1 MSTVLFSIDAA
12 EPTEFLQHC
21 VCVCVLLGFPA
32 STGLLFFLLKD
43 STCPQLLSPI
53 HPWGL
58 GPWGGLIDA
67 FGEWLGGAGGL
78 IDAICDRIGGSGEF
92 IDEVTVGR
100 GLGVTHRLLAKTCPL
115 MISRNHCSFFLSS
128 EGVCTVTDNQS
139 LNGVWVN
146 GVRLEPLRPCELVEG
161 DVVQLG
167 VPVEQQ
173 ERAEY
178 EYRLVRRSPGTP
190 GTGSGAK
197 RKLGCE
203 DSPTGV
209 PQRAEG
215 SSKLQRLG
223 ENTHRPN
230 TVQHRVAASAQSRE
244 DTAQPGTSSQPP
256 TSTCTNICH
265 GDQDRDP
272 ESTHRHQ
279 EQGLPTDREQT
290 HGDQDQELSTDWEQ
304 TQGHCDQ
311 KLPVDRDPT
320 LGDQEQG
327 RRCLI
332 TQEPTD
338 GDQEQRCLTNEQQ
351 PQVGVGV
358 DVAETRISE
367 VLENELQCIICSEYF
382 IQAVTLGCSHSF
394 CRLCIRE
401 WGRRRAE
408 CPICRQPIE
417 WQTPSVVLD
426 SCIER
431 MVSGLGEAARRQRQQ
446 LLQARIVLLADG
458 GRGPSGEGDL
468 GGERPAL
475 PPDSPPPLI
484 LENTESRSTGS
495 RDQQTHL

>member
-1 MSTVLFSIDAA
+1 MAA
-12 EPTEFLQHC
+12 VAEESEQSLAWYLERMGGEEAGQRLKLQP
-21 VCVCVLLGFPA
+21 G
-32 STGLLFFLLKD
+32 T
-43 STCPQLLSPI
+43 
-53 HPWGL
+53 
-58 GPWGGLIDA
+58 
-67 FGEWLGGAGGL
+67 
-78 IDAICDRIGGSGEF
+78 
-92 IDEVTVGR
+92 EVTVGR

-146 GVRLEPLRPCELVEG
+146 GVRLEPLQPWELVEG

-178 EYRLVRRSPGTP
+178 EYCLVRRSPATS
-190 GTGSGAK
+190 GTGSSAK

-203 DSPTGV
+203 DSLTGV

-230 TVQHRVAASAQSRE
+230 MVQQRLAASAQSRE
-244 DTAQPGTSSQPP
+244 DAAQPGTSSQSP
-256 TSTCTNICH
+256 TSSCTNIRH
-265 GDQDRDP
+265 GDQNRDQG
-272 ESTHRHQ
+272 STHGHR
-279 EQGLPTDREQT
+279 EQGLPMDKEQT
-290 HGDQDQELSTDWEQ
+290 HRDQDQELLTDWEQ

-311 KLPVDRDPT
+311 KFPTNRDPT
-320 LGDQEQG
+320 LGDREQD

-332 TQEPTD
+332 NQEPTD
-338 GDQEQRCLTNEQQ
+338 GDREQQCLTKEQQ
-351 PQVGVGV
+351 PQAGVGV

-408 CPICRQPIE
+408 CPICRKPIE

-426 SCIER
+426 SCIET
-431 MVSGLGEAARRQRQQ
+431 MVSSLGEAARRQRQQ
-446 LLQARIVLLADG
+446 LLQARMVLLADG
-458 GRGPSGEGDL
+458 GRGPSG
-468 GGERPAL
+468 GGESPAL

-484 LENTESRSTGS
+484 PENSESRPTDS
-495 RDQQTHL
+495 RDQQTQQTHL